1 MAVKYIDG
9 KNVTNKRVLLRVDF
23 NVSLRKDSLT
33 IADDERIRQSLPTI
47 KMLLKGK
54 NRLVIIS
61 HLGRPKGIDMRFSL
75 RNVAKRLETYLDGYK
90 VKLVEDY
97 LEDQDQQKLVTQ
109 KENEIYLL
117 ENIRFYG
124 EEKKNESAFTK
135 KLVKLGEVFVNDA
148 FGVCHRTDSSVVGI
162 PRYLPAFGGLLLKK
176 EVEL

>member
-109 KENEIYLL
+109 KE
-117 ENIRFYG
+117 
-124 EEKKNESAFTK
+124 
-135 KLVKLGEVFVNDA
+135 
-148 FGVCHRTDSSVVGI
+148 
-162 PRYLPAFGGLLLKK
+162 
-176 EVEL
+176 